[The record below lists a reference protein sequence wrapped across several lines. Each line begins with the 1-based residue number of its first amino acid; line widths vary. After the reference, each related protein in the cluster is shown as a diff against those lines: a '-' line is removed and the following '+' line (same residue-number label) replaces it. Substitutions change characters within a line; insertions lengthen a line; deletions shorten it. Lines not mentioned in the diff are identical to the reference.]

1 MLIDE
6 IHSISNELSDRER
19 SLSEMKKISYEY
31 EKLKNIEYQYQM
43 IFQEREHL
51 NASLLQKNYD
61 IDNLQGKVNEFE
73 AKIRDL
79 SDKTFSTNSKSFIH
93 EI

>member
-43 IFQEREHL
+43 IF
-51 NASLLQKNYD
+51 
-61 IDNLQGKVNEFE
+61 
-73 AKIRDL
+73 
-79 SDKTFSTNSKSFIH
+79 
-93 EI
+93 